1 MRNRFLP
8 LPLLLTAA
16 VLHGCAT
23 NPVTGKRQMIL
34 VSENQE
40 LAMGQQA
47 DPAVVA
53 QFGLYPD
60 KKIQRFITDKGKQM
74 AAVSHRPELDYQFK
88 VVDSPVINAFA
99 LPGGYVYF
107 TRGILAHFNN
117 EAQFAGV
124 LGHEIG
130 HVTARHSAQQQSN
143 QLLGQVALIGGMI
156 ASPRLAQYGEQ
167 AMQGMGLLFLKFG
180 RDDERQSDELGVQYS
195 STIGYDAA
203 EMADFF
209 QTLQRE
215 QAKAQGEAGGV
226 PDFLSTHP
234 NPADRYATVHQL
246 AADWKKAHSTAKL
259 AVNRDAYLRLID
271 GLTYGED
278 PRQGFVEASVFYHPD
293 LKFQL
298 PVPTGWAHQNSPQQF
313 QMAPKDG
320 KALLLLTTAPG
331 ADLQAAAQAY
341 TQQMKL
347 QVTDSRSLTI
357 HGFPALALQA
367 DQAGEA
373 DPQTGQAGAAT
384 MRTMSTFIQDG
395 KTIYALIGASAPAD
409 FAAYAPTFAAAT
421 QGFQRLTDRTKL
433 DRQPE
438 RIRVKAV
445 KQATTLAE
453 FLRANALDAKRHE
466 ELAILN
472 GMQLTDRLGAGMLV
486 KLVGK

>member
-1 MRNRFLP
+1 MKHVFL
-8 LPLLLTAA
+8 LWAA
-16 VLHGCAT
+16 VAVASLVLTGCAT
-23 NPVTGKRQMIL
+23 NPVTGKRQVML

-60 KKIQRFITDKGKQM
+60 KKIQRFITDKGKAM
-74 AAVSHRPELDYQFK
+74 AAVSHRNELDYQFK

-130 HVTARHSAQQQSN
+130 HVTARHSATQQSK
-143 QLLGQVALIGGMI
+143 QLLGQVALMGGMI

-195 STIGYDAA
+195 SAIGYDAA

-209 QTLQRE
+209 QTLQR
-215 QAKAQGEAGGV
+215 QQQAGGAGAI

-234 NPADRYATVHQL
+234 NPGERYETVHQL
-246 AADWKKAHSTAKL
+246 ADTWKKNHATAKL
-259 AVNRDAYLRLID
+259 VVNRDQYLKLIE
-271 GLTYGED
+271 GMIYGED
-278 PRQGFVEASVFYHPD
+278 PRQGFVEGSVFYHPD
-293 LKFQL
+293 LKFQF
-298 PVPTGWAHQNSPQQF
+298 PVPTGWASQNSPQQF

-320 KALLLLTTAPG
+320 KAMLLFTLAPG

-341 TQQMKL
+341 TNQMKL
-347 QVTDSRSLTI
+347 QVTDSRQTTI
-357 HGFPALALQA
+357 NGFPALAVQA
-367 DQAGEA
+367 DQAGPA
-373 DPQTGQAGAAT
+373 DPQTGQAGAST
-384 MRTMSTFIQDG
+384 VRTLSTFIQDG

-409 FAAYAPTFAAAT
+409 FAAYAPLFGSSA
-421 QGFQRLTDRTKL
+421 QGFQRLTDREKL
-433 DRQPE
+433 GRQPE
-438 RIRVKAV
+438 KITLKTV
-445 KQATTLAE
+445 KQSTTLAD
-453 FLRANALDAKRHE
+453 FLRANGTPDKRLE
-466 ELAILN
+466 EMAVLN
-472 GMQLTDRLGAGMLV
+472 GMQLTDRIGNGLLV
-486 KLVGK
+486 KVAAR

>member
-1 MRNRFLP
+1 MEKRFVHSLAATA
-8 LPLLLTAA
+8 LAGLLFA
-16 VLHGCAT
+16 GCAT
-23 NPVTGKRQMIL
+23 NPVTGKRQVIL

-60 KKIQRFITDKGKQM
+60 KKVQRFITDKGKAM
-74 AAVSHRPELDYQFK
+74 AAVSHRAGLDYQFK

-130 HVTARHSAQQQSN
+130 HVTARHSAQQQTK
-143 QLLGQVALIGGMI
+143 QLLGQVALIGGMVL
-156 ASPRLAQYGEQ
+156 APAVAQYGEQ
-167 AMQGMGLLFLKFG
+167 AMQGMQLLFLKFG
-180 RDDERQSDELGVQYS
+180 RDDERQSDELGVEYS
-195 STIGYDAA
+195 SAIGYDAA

-215 QAKAQGEAGGV
+215 QQGNGAAAV

-234 NPADRYATVHQL
+234 NPAARYETVHQL
-246 AADWKKAHSTAKL
+246 AADWKKAHPAAKL

-278 PRQGFVEASVFYHPD
+278 PRQGFVEGSVFYHPD
-293 LKFQL
+293 LKFQF
-298 PVPTGWAHQNSPQQF
+298 PVPAGWAHQNSPEQF

-341 TQQMKL
+341 TKQMKL
-347 QVTDSRSLTI
+347 QPTDSRSLTI
-357 HGFPALALQA
+357 NGFPALAVQA
-367 DQAGEA
+367 DQVGQA
-373 DPQTGQAGAAT
+373 DPQTGQTAAPT
-384 MRTMSTFIQDG
+384 VRTLSTFIQDG
-395 KTIYALIGASAPAD
+395 KTIYALVGASAPAD
-409 FAAYAPTFAAAT
+409 FAAYLPAFTGAA
-421 QGFQRLTDRTKL
+421 QQFQRLTDREKL
-433 DRQPE
+433 ARQPE
-438 RIRVKAV
+438 KIHLKTV
-445 KQATTLAE
+445 KQPTTLAE
-453 FLRANALDAKRHE
+453 FLRANGVAEKRLE
-466 ELAILN
+466 EMAILN
-472 GMQLTDRLGAGMLV
+472 GMQLTERLGNGLLV
-486 KLVGK
+486 KVASR